1 MSGPVH
7 DLERLTYSDEDGVE
21 DGAIESDEPALQC
34 EAAVEAQ
41 RPPFPEEHARLSE
54 DRPRIIGRLQP
65 PEWVEVWAGG
75 RLAEEGGGRLAMCTA
90 DGQSVASTARPQS
103 YAADALL
110 ERVKGERRHLYKDPG
125 LRCTC
130 TRPSE
135 VE

>member
-7 DLERLTYSDEDGVE
+7 DLERLAYSDEDGVE

-75 RLAEEGGGRLAMCTA
+75 RLAEEGGGRLADEGVWRPLWRA
-90 DGQSVASTARPQS
+90 WGQ
-103 YAADALL
+103 LL
-110 ERVKGERRHLYKDPG
+110 ILKGPKLGYISQLLDYNFQILGLHDPISR
-125 LRCTC
+125 LR
-130 TRPSE
+130 
-135 VE
+135 